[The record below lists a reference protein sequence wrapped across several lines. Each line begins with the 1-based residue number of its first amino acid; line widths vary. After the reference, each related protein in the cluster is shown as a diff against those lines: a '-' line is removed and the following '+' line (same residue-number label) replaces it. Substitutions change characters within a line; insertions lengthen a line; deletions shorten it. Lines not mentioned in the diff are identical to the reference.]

1 MASMSEYIQ
10 QTEANDGIRFSW
22 NTWPASRVDAGQLI
36 VPISC
41 LYTPMKERENPPHI
55 AYDPVVCTRCRGILN
70 PFCQI
75 DIRSKSW
82 SCCLCSSRNTF
93 PPQYA
98 GMTEQNLPAE
108 LMPQFTTIEYT
119 ITKAPAPPPVFL
131 VVMDTCL
138 EESEFNALRNA
149 VLQLITQLP
158 PNCMIGLI
166 TFGRMVHIHELNS
179 GSIAKSWVFKGTKD
193 YIGEQLQVS
202 ASSMLGLGRSGT
214 SVRNPGTPVSPV
226 TPGSLPQN
234 RFLQPV
240 ESCSAS
246 LTELLSELTPDPW
259 PVPQGHRTLR
269 SCGAAVSIAVG
280 LLEAAFPNTGARI
293 LTFLGGPGTQGP
305 GTIIDDDLKNIIR
318 SHHDVEKDNC
328 PYMRKAIKHY
338 EGLANRAA
346 QNGHVVDIF
355 SCHLDQTGLHE
366 MRYLVNYTGGSMTMC
381 DSFASNL
388 FIQSFQIFLRKD
400 AAGHFKMGFAG
411 QLEVKTSRELK
422 VSGCIGSCFSA
433 NIKTPSTGENEVGIG
448 HTSIWRLNGLTPS
461 STLGIFF
468 EVTQPHGQANA
479 GGGTGRAYVQ
489 LVTQYQHASGQR
501 RIRVTTACRQCID
514 AATQHPYLVAGF
526 DQEAA
531 AVLIARMAMFK
542 AETADGRDALRWLD
556 RQLIKL
562 CRKFGEYH
570 KDDAASFRLPDEFSF
585 FPQFM
590 FHLRRSSFI
599 QVFNNSP
606 DETAYYRHV
615 LNTEDCSNALL
626 MIQPSLIA
634 FKMDGTDEPVL
645 LDSTSIQPDTVLLM
659 DSFFHIL
666 IYVGEN
672 IAKWRKAGYLEMPE
686 YAYLKTVIEKPRE
699 EAMDILRAR
708 FPTPRYI
715 DTEHGAS
722 QARFLLSKVNPSQ
735 THNNM
740 FAYGQDP
747 SSFAVLTDDVSLQGF
762 MDHLK
767 KLAVSSST

>member
-10 QTEANDGIRFSW
+10 QTEANDGIRFAW
-22 NTWPASRVDAGQLI
+22 NTWPASRLDAAQLV

-41 LYTPMKERENPPHI
+41 LYTPMKEREDLPQI
-55 AYDPVVCTRCRGILN
+55 TYDPVVCTRCRAILN

-82 SCCLCSSRNTF
+82 NCCMCSSRNTF

-98 GMTEQNLPAE
+98 GMSEQNLPAE
-108 LMPQFTTIEYT
+108 LMPQFTTLEYT

-138 EESEFNALRNA
+138 EEAEFVALKNAI
-149 VLQLITQLP
+149 LQLVSILP

-193 YIGEQLQVS
+193 YTGDQIQ
-202 ASSMLGLGRSGT
+202 AMLGLGRSGT
-214 SVRNPGTPVSPV
+214 PGRTSGPPAQSV
-226 TPGSLPQN
+226 PGSLPQN

-246 LTELLSELTPDPW
+246 LNSLLAELTPDPW
-259 PVPQGHRTLR
+259 PVTQGRRALR
-269 SCGAAVSIAVG
+269 SCGAALSIAVG
-280 LLEAAFPNTGARI
+280 LLESAFPNTGARI

-305 GTIIDDDLKNIIR
+305 GMIIDDDLKNIIR
-318 SHHDVEKDNC
+318 SHHDVDRDNC

-338 EGLANRAA
+338 EGLANRAT
-346 QNGHVVDIF
+346 QNGHVVDLF
-355 SCHLDQTGLHE
+355 SSHLDQTGLHE
-366 MRYLVNYTGGSMTMC
+366 MRYLANYTGGSMTMC

-400 AAGHFKMGFAG
+400 VRGHFKMGFAG
-411 QLEVKTSRELK
+411 QLEVKTSRDLK
-422 VSGCIGSCFSA
+422 VSGCIGCCFSA
-433 NIKTPSTGENEVGIG
+433 NVKTPSTGDNEVGIG
-448 HTSIWRLNGLTPS
+448 HTSVWRLNALSPS

-468 EVTQPHGQANA
+468 EVTNQHQAPIPP
-479 GGGTGRAYVQ
+479 GGRGYVQ

-501 RIRVTTACRQCID
+501 KIRVTTACRQWID
-514 AATQHPYLVAGF
+514 ATSQHPYLVAGF

-531 AVLIARMAMFK
+531 AVLISRIAMFK

-570 KDDAASFRLPDEFSF
+570 KDDASSFRLPDEFSF
-585 FPQFM
+585 YPQFM

-615 LNTEDCSNALL
+615 LNTEDCSNSLL

-634 FKMDGTDEPVL
+634 FRLDGTDEPVL

-672 IAKWRKAGYLEMPE
+672 IAKWRKAGYFEMPE
-686 YAYLKTVIEKPRE
+686 YAYLQQVIEKPRA
-699 EAMDILRAR
+699 EARDLLRSR

-735 THNNM
+735 THNTM
-740 FAYGQDP
+740 FAYGQE

-767 KLAVSSST
+767 KLAVSSSV

>member
-10 QTEANDGIRFSW
+10 QTEASDGIRFSW
-22 NTWPASRVDAGQLI
+22 NTWPASRLEAAQLV

-41 LYTPMKERENPPHI
+41 LYTPMKERENLPPLM
-55 AYDPVVCTRCRGILN
+55 YDPVVCTRCRGILN
-70 PFCQI
+70 PFCQV
-75 DIRSKSW
+75 DIRSKCW
-82 SCCLCSSRNTF
+82 NCCLCSSRNTF
-93 PPQYA
+93 PSQYA

-138 EESEFNALRNA
+138 EEAEFNALKNA
-149 VLQLITQLP
+149 IQQLFATLP

-193 YIGEQLQVS
+193 YTGDQIQG
-202 ASSMLGLGRSGT
+202 MLGLGRSG
-214 SVRNPGTPVSPV
+214 VPGRNTGPPATQV
-226 TPGSLPQN
+226 TPGGLPQN
-234 RFLQPV
+234 RFLQAV
-240 ESCSAS
+240 ECCSAS
-246 LTELLSELTPDPW
+246 LNTLLSELAPDPW
-259 PVPQGHRTLR
+259 PVLQGRRALR

-293 LTFLGGPGTQGP
+293 LFFLGGPATQGP
-305 GTIIDDDLKNIIR
+305 GMIIDDDLKNIIR

-328 PYMRKAIKHY
+328 PYMRKAIRHY

-355 SCHLDQTGLHE
+355 SSHLDQTGLHE

-400 AAGHFKMGFAG
+400 VHGHFKMGFNG

-433 NIKTPSTGENEVGIG
+433 NVKTPSTAESEVGIG

-468 EVTQPHGQANA
+468 EVTQAHGQAAAMINS
-479 GGGTGRAYVQ
+479 GGRAYVQ
-489 LVTQYQHASGQR
+489 LVTQYQYASGQR

-514 AATQHPYLVAGF
+514 ATSQHAYLVAGF

-531 AVLIARMAMFK
+531 AVLITRMAMFK
-542 AETADGRDALRWLD
+542 AETSDGRDALRWLD

-585 FPQFM
+585 YPQFM

-634 FKMDGTDEPVL
+634 FRLDGTDEAVL

-672 IAKWRKAGYLEMPE
+672 IAKWRKAGFLEMPE
-686 YAYLKTVIEKPRE
+686 YAYLQAVIEKPRA
-699 EAMDILRAR
+699 EARDILRSR

-735 THNNM
+735 THSSM
-740 FAYGQDP
+740 FAYGQD
-747 SSFAVLTDDVSLQGF
+747 SSAFAVLTDDVSLQGF

-767 KLAVSSST
+767 KLTVSSSV

>member
-1 MASMSEYIQ
+1 MASMGEYIQ
-10 QTEANDGIRFSW
+10 QTEASDGIRFSW
-22 NTWPASRVDAGQLI
+22 NTWPASRLDAAQLV

-41 LYTPMKERENPPHI
+41 LYTPMKERENLPSI
-55 AYDPVVCTRCRGILN
+55 MYDPVVCARCRGILN
-70 PFCQI
+70 PFCQV
-75 DIRSKSW
+75 DVRSKCW
-82 SCCLCSSRNTF
+82 NCCLCSSRNTF

-119 ITKAPAPPPVFL
+119 ITKAPASPPVFL

-138 EESEFNALRNA
+138 EEAEFSALKNAI
-149 VLQLITQLP
+149 LQLIATLP
-158 PNCMIGLI
+158 PNSMVGLI

-193 YIGEQLQVS
+193 YTGDQIQG
-202 ASSMLGLGRSGT
+202 MLGLGRTG
-214 SVRNPGTPVSPV
+214 VPGRNTGPPTTPVA
-226 TPGSLPQN
+226 PGGLPQN
-234 RFLQPV
+234 RFLQST
-240 ESCSAS
+240 ECCSAS
-246 LTELLSELTPDPW
+246 LSTLVSELAPDPW
-259 PVPQGHRTLR
+259 PVPQGRRALR

-293 LTFLGGPGTQGP
+293 LIFLGGPATQGP
-305 GTIIDDDLKNIIR
+305 GMIIDDDLKNIIR

-355 SCHLDQTGLHE
+355 SSHLDQTGLHE

-400 AAGHFKMGFAG
+400 AQGHFKMGFNG

-433 NIKTPSTGENEVGIG
+433 NVKTPSTGQSEVGIG

-468 EVTQPHGQANA
+468 EVTEGHGQTAA
-479 GGGTGRAYVQ
+479 MASGGGRAYVQ

-501 RIRVTTACRQCID
+501 CIRVTTACRQFID
-514 AATQHPYLVAGF
+514 ATSQHAYLVAGF

-531 AVLIARMAMFK
+531 AVLITRMAMFK

-585 FPQFM
+585 YPQFM

-634 FKMDGTDEPVL
+634 FRLDGTDEAVL

-686 YAYLKTVIEKPRE
+686 YAYLQTVIEKPRA
-699 EAMDILRAR
+699 EARDILRSR

-735 THNNM
+735 THSSM
-740 FAYGQDP
+740 FAYGQD
-747 SSFAVLTDDVSLQGF
+747 SSAFAVLTDDVSLQGF

-767 KLAVSSST
+767 KLAVSSSV

>member
-193 YIGEQLQVS
+193 YIGEQLQ
-202 ASSMLGLGRSGT
+202 SMLGLGRSGT

>member
-22 NTWPASRVDAGQLI
+22 NTWPASRVDAGQLV

-41 LYTPMKERENPPHI
+41 LYTPMKERENLPPI
-55 AYDPVVCTRCRGILN
+55 TYDPVVCTRCRCILN

-93 PPQYA
+93 PPQYD
-98 GMTEQNLPAE
+98 GMSEQNLPAE

-138 EESEFNALRNA
+138 EEAEFNALRNA
-149 VLQLITQLP
+149 ILQLITQLP

-193 YIGEQLQVS
+193 YIGEQLQ
-202 ASSMLGLGRSGT
+202 SMLGLGRNGT
-214 SVRNPGTPVSPV
+214 AVRSPGPPINHVN
-226 TPGSLPQN
+226 PGSLPQN
-234 RFLQPV
+234 RFLQPI

-246 LTELLSELTPDPW
+246 LVELLSELAPDPW

-293 LTFLGGPGTQGP
+293 LTFLGDPGTQGP

-366 MRYLVNYTGGSMTMC
+366 MRYLVNYTGGNMTMC

-388 FIQSFQIFLRKD
+388 FIQSFQIFLSKD
-400 AAGHFKMGFAG
+400 VAGHFKMGFTG

-433 NIKTPSTGENEVGIG
+433 NVKTPSTSENEVDIG
-448 HTSIWRLNGLTPS
+448 HTSVWRLNGLTPS

-468 EVTQPHGQANA
+468 EITQPHGQANA
-479 GGGTGRAYVQ
+479 SGRTGRAYVQ

-672 IAKWRKAGYLEMPE
+672 IAKWRKAGYLNMP
-686 YAYLKTVIEKPRE
+686 I
-699 EAMDILRAR
+699 
-708 FPTPRYI
+708 
-715 DTEHGAS
+715 
-722 QARFLLSKVNPSQ
+722 
-735 THNNM
+735 
-740 FAYGQDP
+740 
-747 SSFAVLTDDVSLQGF
+747 
-762 MDHLK
+762 
-767 KLAVSSST
+767 STQ